1 MSIQNHALFSDSC
14 KGPKPVISDNLSK
27 NNSTQWPTSSGLKIK
42 FDPSLDRS
50 LCEFFKTIKNH
61 GPKIHPRV
69 CNLGPKYSARGWSLV
84 RKKWQLSCPV
94 WRFHDFVCTKDEM
107 NAPDTEDVRRNSDG
121 FGPKNVVFYIEKCII

>member
-50 LCEFFKTIKNH
+50 RCDILKIIKNMVQKIQPLGVIGVSNS
-61 GPKIHPRV
+61 GP
-69 CNLGPKYSARGWSLV
+69 
-84 RKKWQLSCPV
+84 
-94 WRFHDFVCTKDEM
+94 
-107 NAPDTEDVRRNSDG
+107 
-121 FGPKNVVFYIEKCII
+121 